1 MAIYHFTVAPV
12 QRSKG
17 NSAVARAAN
26 RSGTRLHDWQTG
38 KAYDH
43 RRRQDVVLAK
53 IIAPDHAP
61 EWTRNRE
68 ELWNKAEAMEKR
80 WNSQPAREIR
90 LGLPY
95 ELTDEQRAALVFSYA
110 RDVFVSLGMVA
121 DMCIYRPGDDGNE
134 RNHHANI
141 LLTMRE
147 LDGDV
152 FAKTKQREWS
162 KIQKLRYWREKWA
175 TYQNCALE
183 EAGSDA
189 RVDHRSLEA
198 QGIDRE
204 TAKHMGMAAMAME
217 RKGKRTRLGDVNRE
231 IVKQNR
237 THEALVHELAG
248 IDAEISAL
256 PEADDT
262 SVR

>member
-1 MAIYHFTVAPV
+1 MAIYHFEVAPV

-17 NSAVARAAN
+17 HSAVARAAN

-38 KAYDH
+38 KAHDY
-43 RRRQDVVLAK
+43 RRRQDVVMVK
-53 IIAPDHAP
+53 IIAPDSAP
-61 EWTRNRE
+61 EWADDRE
-68 ELWNKAEAMEKR
+68 KLWNHAELAEKR

-95 ELTDEQRAALVFSYA
+95 ELTDRQRAALVLGYV

-121 DMCIYRPGDDGNE
+121 DIGIYRPGDDGDG

-147 LDGDV
+147 LDGEQ
-152 FAKTKQREWS
+152 FYRKKQREWS
-162 KIQKLRYWREKWA
+162 KIQKLIYWREQWA
-175 TYQNCALE
+175 EYQNRALE
-183 EAGSDA
+183 AAGSDA

-204 TAKHMGMAAMAME
+204 TTKHMGMAAMAME
-217 RKGKRTRLGDVNRE
+217 RKGKQTQLGDRNRE
-231 IVKQNR
+231 IVEQNR
-237 THEALVHELAG
+237 THEALVNELAAVE
-248 IDAEISAL
+248 AEISTL

-262 SVR
+262 PAR